1 MDSVESDPELIRKN
15 PANQEVLKMEE
26 IRKLRS
32 IRELEVAGSNPV
44 APTISPKESSKML
57 FFFNSHFFLGY
68 ILMIK
73 AILEPNQKRFSN

>member
-44 APTISPKESSKML
+44 APTIFPISSQ
-57 FFFNSHFFLGY
+57 
-68 ILMIK
+68 ILSVLCHKPIDSK
-73 AILEPNQKRFSN
+73 SRRLPLSL